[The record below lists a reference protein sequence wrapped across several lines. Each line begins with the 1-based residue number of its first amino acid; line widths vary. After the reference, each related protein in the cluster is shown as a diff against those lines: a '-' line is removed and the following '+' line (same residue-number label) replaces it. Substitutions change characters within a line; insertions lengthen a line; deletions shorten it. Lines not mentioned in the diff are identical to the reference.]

1 MRERSWQVI
10 KSKPKRARGAKSVD
24 NHLVDL
30 LILFRVVIYLFI
42 LYDLPTN
49 TV

>member
-1 MRERSWQVI
+1 MFMVSQQIWTEARY
-10 KSKPKRARGAKSVD
+10 RGAKSVE

>member
-1 MRERSWQVI
+1 MRESSCLFIVY
-10 KSKPKRARGAKSVD
+10 SLSVHCLFKSVE

-49 TV
+49 TA

>member
-1 MRERSWQVI
+1 MVSQQMC
-10 KSKPKRARGAKSVD
+10 KSELKRTRGAKSVE
-24 NHLVDL
+24 NCLVDL

-42 LYDLPTN
+42 LYDLLPTN

>member
-1 MRERSWQVI
+1 MVSR
-10 KSKPKRARGAKSVD
+10 KSEPKHARGAKSVE